1 MERLRK
7 TWPEWARVAAPA
19 VLVTAAVFLTIF
31 ATSFRVSIYPSGRW
45 VSVDVQE
52 NVAQAAITVT
62 ALGTAQDKAG
72 TSPWTAKTGLSLA
85 VDDYVFVAEG
95 ADAAASK
102 IIATRPYPD
111 TASYGDYINALW
123 GDSTHIYAGGITT
136 NTIRKYLKSDLSY
149 IGETASYGGFI
160 NALWGDDTHVYAGGS
175 TTNTVRKYLK
185 SDLSYIGETASY
197 GDTIRALWGDDTH
210 IYAGGQTTNTV
221 RKYLKSDLS
230 YIGETA
236 SYGGI
241 LRALWGDSTHVY
253 AGGSTTNTVRKYLKS
268 DLSYIGATASY
279 GGIIYALSGDDT
291 HIYAGGATTNT
302 VRKYLKSDLSYIGE
316 TASYGGT
323 VYALWGDDTH
333 VYAGGS
339 TTNTVR
345 KYLKSDLSY
354 IGETA
359 SYGSEIYALWGDA
372 THVYAGGAITNT
384 VRKYS
389 SLAYSLVADV
399 TATNATHAVASIWS
413 VRILETGTDFQIIV
427 TNTATAKAVTV
438 YKASGIATTTPFD
451 KSATNTGTGT
461 SATVGP
467 TATLSQADEL
477 IICATAVEDE
487 IDDAHG
493 SWTTGATYCSGN
505 EQFDA
510 TNGGGDSSNIQVHSV
525 AEVVTATTAQ
535 NAADGVHDSSS
546 WAAAIATYKMASGYD
561 ISNTPTSKAFSIVA
575 ASSTYYAFGS
585 APSNPLQD
593 SEATFTVTNNGAVT
607 IDLDMKLAD
616 CTGGVGWNIASGSPG
631 ANEIRVTA
639 YWSGQN
645 PASGLVLA
653 NTDAEFYDA
662 LAASGTKKWDFKLET
677 GSSFTDGVAKSCILT
692 LTATAED

>member
-45 VSVDVQE
+45 VSVDVQQ

-62 ALGTAQDKAG
+62 SLGTAQDKAG

-149 IGETASYGGFI
+149 IGETASYG
-160 NALWGDDTHVYAGGS
+160 
-175 TTNTVRKYLK
+175 
-185 SDLSYIGETASY
+185 
-197 GDTIRALWGDDTH
+197 
-210 IYAGGQTTNTV
+210 
-221 RKYLKSDLS
+221 
-230 YIGETA
+230 
-236 SYGGI
+236 
-241 LRALWGDSTHVY
+241 
-253 AGGSTTNTVRKYLKS
+253 
-268 DLSYIGATASY
+268 
-279 GGIIYALSGDDT
+279 
-291 HIYAGGATTNT
+291 
-302 VRKYLKSDLSYIGE
+302 
-316 TASYGGT
+316 
-323 VYALWGDDTH
+323 
-333 VYAGGS
+333 
-339 TTNTVR
+339 
-345 KYLKSDLSY
+345 
-354 IGETA
+354 
-359 SYGSEIYALWGDA
+359 SEIYALWGDA

-427 TNTATAKAVTV
+427 TNTSTAKAVTV

-510 TNGGGDSSNIQVHSV
+510 TNGGGDTSNIQAHSV